1 MLTGLTAVA
10 YAMLYELKTVLVDG
24 AETAISDAR
33 PLLYSA
39 PERVSINAD
48 YKARAWTG
56 ALKNHERLAGVSLTM
71 RKRDDAD
78 SRRLAS
84 SEEHAE
90 CVRIAT
96 HERSLYDA
104 EISEIRTAGWAPSQ
118 YNKGEWYALDARG
131 RAIKPTRTTVATRA
145 ELLARVRGA
154 ATAMPATAAN
164 AASATPRCSLC
175 GHETADTR
183 RVRTLDAQDEFTGDW
198 HHECSNSE
206 ACELRQQLSTAKRDS
221 ARTVRKALG
230 AVVDAAFAHGETPS
244 TAEIAESA
252 ERIGPAARD
261 ATHWR
266 LETGDAWQL
275 VYNGRDGDDWSLSNC
290 GTWIA
295 RRARRT
301 PELEQALRE
310 LDSLGTRNQA

>member
-1 MLTGLTAVA
+1 MFTGLKAVA
-10 YAMLYELKTVLVDG
+10 YATLYELKTVLVDG

-33 PLLYSA
+33 PLLYSE

-90 CVRIAT
+90 CVRIAA
-96 HERSLYDA
+96 HERALYDA
-104 EISEIRTAGWAPSQ
+104 EIGEIRAAGWAPSQ
-118 YNKGEWYALDARG
+118 YNTNEWYALDARG

-154 ATAMPATAAN
+154 TSAPPVAATN
-164 AASATPRCSLC
+164 AAPQTQRCGLC

-183 RVRTLDAQDEFTGDW
+183 RVRTLDAQDEPTGGW
-198 HHECSNSE
+198 HHECSNTE
-206 ACELRQQLSTAKRDS
+206 ACELRQQLSAAKRDS
-221 ARTVRKALG
+221 ARSARKALC
-230 AVVDAAFAHGETPS
+230 AVIDAAFAHGETP
-244 TAEIAESA
+244 TVAEIADSA
-252 ERIGPAARD
+252 ERIGHAARD

-266 LETGDAWQL
+266 LDAQYAWQL
-275 VYNGRDGDDWSLSNC
+275 VYNGRNGDDWSLSNC

-310 LDSLGTRNQA
+310 LESITTRAR

>member
-1 MLTGLTAVA
+1 VFTGLKAVA
-10 YAMLYELKTVLVDG
+10 YATLYELKTVLVDG

-56 ALKNHERLAGVSLTM
+56 ALKNHEWLAGVSLTM

-118 YNKGEWYALDARG
+118 YNNGAWYALDAQG

-154 ATAMPATAAN
+154 ATATTATATN
-164 AASATPRCSLC
+164 AVSQTPRCSRC
-175 GHETADTR
+175 GHETR
-183 RVRTLDAQDEFTGDW
+183 RLVRARSLDAQDEPTGDW

-221 ARTVRKALG
+221 ARTVRRALD

-244 TAEIAESA
+244 VAEIAESA

-266 LETGDAWQL
+266 LDASDAWQL

-310 LDSLGTRNQA
+310 LDLLSTRNQP

>member
-1 MLTGLTAVA
+1 MFTGLKAVA
-10 YAMLYELKTVLVDG
+10 YATLYELKTVLVDG

-56 ALKNHERLAGVSLTM
+56 ALKNHEWLAGVSLTM

-118 YNKGEWYALDARG
+118 YNNGAWYALDAQG

-154 ATAMPATAAN
+154 ATATTATATN
-164 AASATPRCSLC
+164 AVSQTPRCSRC
-175 GHETADTR
+175 GHETR
-183 RVRTLDAQDEFTGDW
+183 RLVRARSLDAQDEPTGDW

-221 ARTVRKALG
+221 ARTVRRALD

-244 TAEIAESA
+244 VAEIADGA

-266 LETGDAWQL
+266 LDASDAWQL